1 MSGATYL
8 AYDYPLLSAFWTL
21 LVFFLW
27 IMWFIL
33 LFRVVMDIF
42 RDDALS
48 GWGKAGWLAFT
59 IVLPFLGVL
68 VYVIARGKN
77 MGRREIAQARAQQ
90 DAFDSYVRET
100 AKGTAGPTSSVDEL
114 ARLSEIKARGDI
126 SEDEF
131 RRAKE
136 LVLSGHGRAE
146 HAKPYASSPG
156 R

>member
-8 AYDYPLLSAFWTL
+8 AYDYPLLSAFWTM

-48 GWGKAGWLAFT
+48 GWAKTGWLVFT
-59 IVLPFLGVL
+59 VVLPFLGVF
-68 VYVIARGKN
+68 VYVIARGRN
-77 MGRREIAQARAQQ
+77 MGRREITQARAQQ
-90 DAFDSYVRET
+90 EAFDSYVRET
-100 AKGTAGPTSSVDEL
+100 ARGADGRTSSVDEL

-126 SEDEF
+126 SDDEF

-136 LVLSGHGRAE
+136 LVLSGHGPAE
-146 HAKPYASSPG
+146 HPGPFASSAG